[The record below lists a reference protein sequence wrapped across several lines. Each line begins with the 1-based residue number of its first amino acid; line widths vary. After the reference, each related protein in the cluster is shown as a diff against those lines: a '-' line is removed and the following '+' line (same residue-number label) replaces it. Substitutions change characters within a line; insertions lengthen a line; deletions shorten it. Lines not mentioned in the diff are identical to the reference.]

1 MAWSFGDI
9 ALTDTG
15 SVVYIPAMGRPRG
28 SKNKYSGSDRFPTC
42 YQVDDQTGCWNW
54 IKSRGSHGYGDFRRD
69 GHKLAHR
76 WSYATFVGPIPVGL
90 WVLHRCDNHRCVN
103 PEHLFVG
110 DVDDNN
116 KDMVAKGRHYSKG
129 KTLEEVYGAEEA
141 IRKKANLSQLLKE
154 KPPLHR
160 TPHTEET
167 KAKIRAVKRTPESR
181 AFHSEQMK
189 AWHAAHP
196 RSYTPEAK
204 ALQSERMREWWAD
217 RRKGTH

>member
-76 WSYATFVGPIPVGL
+76 WSYATFVGPIPDGL

-103 PEHLFVG
+103 PEHLFLG
-110 DVDDNN
+110 TAADNSR
-116 KDMVAKGRHYSKG
+116 DMSAKERQYSKG
-129 KTLEEVYGAEEA
+129 KTFEELFGEERA
-141 IRKKANLSQLLKE
+141 AAMKWHLREWAMANPTPPEGRKKQADKVRGR
-154 KPPLHR
+154 H
-160 TPHTEET
+160 H
-167 KAKIRAVKRTPESR
+167 
-181 AFHSEQMK
+181 
-189 AWHAAHP
+189 
-196 RSYTPEAK
+196 TPEARAKLAAAAK
-204 ALQSERMREWWAD
+204 ANHAQFPRTLSAEHKAKLSAKSRAWWQSKRE
-217 RRKGTH
+217 GTN